1 MVKQL
6 QAELKAEEDFN
17 QLVDQFEEDFQ
28 RRNLAQEQRRNR
40 PSPSTGSVALSET
53 HEIIDQD
60 VTNTAQEL
68 LNEPKEKV
76 RLSYKNL
83 ICN

>member
-1 MVKQL
+1 LVKQL
-6 QAELKAEEDFN
+6 QAELKAEEEN
-17 QLVDQFEEDFQ
+17 QLVDQFEEDHQ

-40 PSPSTGSVALSET
+40 RSPSASSVALSET

-60 VTNTAQEL
+60 VTNTTQEL

-76 RLSYKNL
+76 LLSYKNL